1 MHGGKFALIG
11 LSGNIRI
18 GSFLVAAGHCSFNS
32 LSLLGVHKVGEF
44 PIGINVRRG
53 PRLLMNVDDRMGSC
67 RDKGRGRLM
76 PKLEHKIKSAQS
88 LPCA

>member
-1 MHGGKFALIG
+1 MSGLPLSSTIFLRCSVMHGGKFALIG

-18 GSFLVAAGHCSFNS
+18 GSFLVAAEPCSFNS

-53 PRLLMNVDDRMGSC
+53 PRLL
-67 RDKGRGRLM
+67 
-76 PKLEHKIKSAQS
+76 
-88 LPCA
+88 